1 MNLLPFIPKMGQNA
15 PLQKIRIID
24 DIKGVGY
31 FFLHVS
37 KRHLKPRGRA
47 SYRIDTY
54 KNRQLLSL
62 RNSENGAIICLR
74 AGSHRNGE

>member
-37 KRHLKPRGRA
+37 
-47 SYRIDTY
+47 
-54 KNRQLLSL
+54 N
-62 RNSENGAIICLR
+62 AI
-74 AGSHRNGE
+74 